1 VDDPGALI
9 AEGLGDSEKRFRAYF
24 EQSLIG
30 AAVTSPSKGF
40 VEVNQAFLDL
50 LGYSRGELAAAS
62 WPELT
67 HPDDLAAD
75 LELFE
80 RITAGES
87 DGYRLEK
94 RFLRKDGRP
103 VDVDLSVRAVRDREG
118 DVAYLVALCLD
129 ITARKRVEQELRES
143 EARYRSVVENAPLG
157 LFQSTPAG
165 QLMYVNQVY
174 ARMFGYDSP
183 EELIA
188 AVGRSSVAELLY
200 HDPSRF
206 RIFAELIG
214 AGGDGWQAFENVYR
228 RKDGSTFDAVVFA
241 GEYPE
246 PDDGES
252 YYFGFVQDVSEH
264 TLATERL
271 RSSGELIDLAHDA
284 IIVRDAADHVT
295 FWSRGAQQT
304 YGWAPEQAAG
314 RVVHELLHT
323 GLPEPLATIEEGLL
337 AAGEWDGE
345 LDCVTADGRHIVV
358 ESRWS
363 VRRDAA
369 GGVTAILQIDRDVTE
384 QKSAAAALVTS
395 TARLKEA
402 LDGTVAAL
410 GATVAMRDPY
420 TAGHERRVAQLALHI
435 AESMGLAPAELEAL
449 GTAAVVH
456 DVGKIAV
463 PAEILSKPA
472 KLSEVEFAIVM
483 AHPRAGY
490 DILAP
495 IAFEGGVADIV
506 LQHHERLDG
515 SGYPQGLTGKK
526 ILPEA
531 RILAVAD
538 VVEAM
543 ASYRPYRPALGVE
556 AALAEV
562 RWGADVRYDEAVV
575 DACERVFAEGFAFAD

>member
-1 VDDPGALI
+1 VNDP
-9 AEGLGDSEKRFRAYF
+9 ERRFRAYF

-30 AAVTSPSKGF
+30 AAVTSPAKGF
-40 VEVNQAFLDL
+40 IDVNQAFLDL
-50 LGYSRGELAAAS
+50 LGYSRDELVAVP

-67 HPDDLAAD
+67 YPDDLPED
-75 LELFE
+75 LALFD
-80 RITAGES
+80 RIMAGET

-94 RFLRKDGRP
+94 RFLRKDGTP
-103 VDVDLSVRAVRDREG
+103 VEVDLSVRAVRDGAGE
-118 DVAYLVALCLD
+118 VAYFVALVVD
-129 ITARKRVEQELRES
+129 MTARKRVERGLRES

-157 LFQSTPAG
+157 LFQSTPEG
-165 QLMYVNQVY
+165 RLSYVNQSY
-174 ARMFGYDSP
+174 ARLFGYDSA
-183 EELIA
+183 EEIIA
-188 AVGRSSVAELLY
+188 AVEQSSVAELLY
-200 HDPSRF
+200 GDPARF
-206 RIFAELIG
+206 RTYAELIA

-241 GEYPE
+241 GEYLE

-264 TLATERL
+264 KLATERL

-284 IIVRDAADHVT
+284 IIVRDAVDHVT
-295 FWSRGAQQT
+295 FWSRGAQQM
-304 YGWAPEQAAG
+304 YGWTPEEAAG
-314 RVVHELLHT
+314 KVVHELLHST
-323 GLPEPLATIEEGLL
+323 LPMPLSAIEVGLFD
-337 AAGEWDGE
+337 AGEWDGE
-345 LDCVTADGRHIVV
+345 LDCVTADGSRIAV

-363 VRRDAA
+363 VRRDSA
-369 GGVTAILQIDRDVTE
+369 GDVTAILQIDRDVTE
-384 QKSAAAALVTS
+384 QKRAAAALATS

-402 LDGTVAAL
+402 LAGAVAAL

-420 TAGHERRVAQLALHI
+420 TAGHERRVAQLALRI
-435 AESMGLAPAELEAL
+435 AELMGVAEPEFEAL
-449 GTAAVVH
+449 GTAAMVH

-472 KLSEVEFAIVM
+472 KLSEIEFALVM
-483 AHPRAGY
+483 DHPRAAY

-495 IAFEGGVADIV
+495 IVFEGGVAEIV

-515 SGYPQGLTGKK
+515 SGYPRGLTGDQ

-531 RILAVAD
+531 RILMVAD

-543 ASYRPYRPALGVE
+543 ASHRPYRPALGVE

-562 RWGADVRYDEAVV
+562 RAGAGVRFDADVVS
-575 DACERVFAEGFAFAD
+575 ACERVFADGFAFQD